1 MYQWRGSSLA
11 AGRPDRHAF
20 GMPENPSP
28 DVFLEAFAGAPVR
41 TLGAGEVLIA
51 AGATAT
57 EVFNILS
64 GMLMVSR
71 TGHDG
76 RRQVLSFLFRDNFVG
91 LTATDH
97 YFFTVEAVTESQVV
111 CCSRASFTKRLM
123 SDPRSEHAFV
133 NMMFRVL
140 EDMLD
145 QVYSLGQRTA
155 VERLAVFLLYLR
167 HWRKLSEDIPDDIDP
182 RLREVRLPMTR
193 EDIADFLGLQKE
205 TVSRSFRQL
214 EERGLIAREHSG
226 SVQLQDLG
234 ALRELAGI
242 LDFAAPAR
250 LIGRRR
256 AEL

>member
-1 MYQWRGSSLA
+1 MQES
-11 AGRPDRHAF
+11 
-20 GMPENPSP
+20 PSP
-28 DVFLEAFAGAPVR
+28 DVFLEAFADAPVR
-41 TLGAGEVLIA
+41 TLAAGEVLIA
-51 AGATAT
+51 AGARAT
-57 EVFNILS
+57 EVFNILN

-97 YFFTVEAVTESQVV
+97 YFFTVEAVTESRVA
-111 CCSRASFTKRLM
+111 CCSRA
-123 SDPRSEHAFV
+123 

-155 VERLAVFLLYLR
+155 VERLGVFLLYLR
-167 HWRKLSEDIPDDIDP
+167 HWRKLSEAIPDDADP
-182 RLREVRLPMTR
+182 RLREVKLPMTR

-214 EERGLIAREHSG
+214 EERGLINREQSG
-226 SVQLQDLG
+226 SVHLLDLA
-234 ALRELAGI
+234 ALRQLAGI
-242 LDFAAPAR
+242 VDFAAPAR
-250 LIGRRR
+250 LIGRRL
-256 AEL
+256 AGP